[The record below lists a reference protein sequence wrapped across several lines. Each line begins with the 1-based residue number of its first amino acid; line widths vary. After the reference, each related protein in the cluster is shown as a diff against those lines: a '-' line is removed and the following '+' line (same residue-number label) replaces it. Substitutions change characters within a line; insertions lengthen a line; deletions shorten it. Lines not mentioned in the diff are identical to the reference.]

1 MRMGMQDLGDF
12 LRARYEVRR
21 PDGTTYGPVSA
32 YTLAEWR
39 ESKRVADTDEIRRVN
54 GETDVDWV
62 VLRDS
67 AFLRNLPDEPLGWPE
82 EV

>member
-1 MRMGMQDLGDF
+1 MRMGVKDLGDF

-39 ESKRVADTDEIRRVN
+39 ESKRVANTDEIRRVN
-54 GETDVDWV
+54 GESDAEWV
-62 VLRDS
+62 ALGDS
-67 AFLRNLPDEPLGWPE
+67 AFLRNLPEEPLGWAE
-82 EV
+82 EP